1 MIRLYLKSRNN
12 EYDAVAEFDTSTNQI
27 TVLKNSLI
35 SSKVAGGMF
44 RSSKAVEKQRQNA
57 PIKNRLLTENI
68 CFRSASSAA
77 NFVTGSSTNGL
88 VSWKT
93 KEGTT
98 LKDALKVNV

>member
-1 MIRLYLKSRNN
+1 MIRLYLKSRKN
-12 EYDAVAEFDTSTNQI
+12 EYDAVAEFDTSTNKM

-44 RSSKAVEKQRQNA
+44 RSSKSVGKQRQNVS
-57 PIKNRLLTENI
+57 IKNRRLTENI
-68 CFRSASSAA
+68 SFKSASAAA

-93 KEGTT
+93 EEGTT
-98 LKDALKVNV
+98 LKDVIKANI

>member
-1 MIRLYLKSRNN
+1 MIRLYLKSKRNK
-12 EYDAVAEFDTSTNQI
+12 YDAVAEFDTSTNQM

-44 RSSKAVEKQRQNA
+44 KSSKSVEKQRQNA

-68 CFRSASSAA
+68 CFKSASSAA

-88 VSWKT
+88 ISWKT
-93 KEGTT
+93 KEGIT
-98 LKDALKVNV
+98 LKDALKANI